1 MVTVEID
8 IPEEFSNDGYAW
20 LWEHPNINA
29 FVCGI
34 SFENIK
40 IRINDLR
47 LFKAIIN
54 ETNMIIY
61 DSCGRT
67 GRQVSPHVID
77 DFIAKYQPEEPNN
90 KTTT

>member
-20 LWEHPNINA
+20 LWEHPDINA

-47 LFKAIIN
+47 LFKAIIQQ
-54 ETNMIIY
+54 TNIAIY
-61 DSCGRT
+61 KSCGKR
-67 GRQVSPHVID
+67 GECVIAQD
-77 DFIAKYQPEEPNN
+77 IDVFIEKYQPEEPNN